1 MTAQMNENELIKK
14 WTVFDTPHQTLKF
27 SQYPTS
33 EYLQAMRLAMK
44 EHNKEIDK
52 IKNNPEPPTF
62 DNTIVALE
70 NSGEMLSNIQYC
82 FYNLLSAETNDEMD
96 NIAGEISPEETEH
109 NNVIYQD
116 TILFARVKAVYDKK
130 ESLNLS
136 IEEKKLL
143 EDTYESFENMGA
155 TLPADKQKEFSE
167 LSKQL
172 SALTLQ
178 FQQNVLK
185 STNEYKL
192 KVADASQL
200 SGLPQAILDAAKE
213 EAKNEKF
220 DGYVFTLKA
229 PSYVP
234 FMKYADNR
242 ELRKTIYLAY
252 NSRSTSGDNNNIE
265 VLRKI
270 TETRLK
276 IANLL
281 GYKCHADKILRHR
294 MAEKKEN
301 VYNLLD
307 ELLAAYK
314 PTALKEVEA
323 VKDFAATYS
332 IPVAKSDFQ
341 PWDWSYYSEK
351 LREKEYA
358 INDEQI
364 KPYLE
369 LENVKKGVFGLATRL
384 YGLQFVKNDKIEV
397 YHPEVEA
404 YDVIDKDGKYLAV
417 LYTDFHP
424 REGKSGGAWM
434 TEFKPQWIEK
444 DGTNSRP
451 HISIV
456 MNFTRPTENEP
467 SLLTFDELTTF
478 LHEFGHSIHGMVANS
493 RFASLSGTNVYRD
506 FVELPSQLMENW
518 ALEKEYLDSFAKH
531 YKTGEKIPAELI
543 EKIRRAANFNTGYFT
558 LRQLSFGYLDMAW
571 HTLETP
577 YTGDVKQFEETAW
590 AKTQLLN
597 SVPSSLMSANFTH
610 IFSGGYSAGYY
621 GYKWAEVLDADAFA
635 VFKEEGIF
643 NQQTAERFRREV
655 LEKGGSEHPMTLYKR
670 FRGQEPTIDALL
682 KRNGIK

>member
-1 MTAQMNENELIKK
+1 MTAQVNENELIKK
-14 WTVFDTPHQTLKF
+14 WTEFDTPHQTLKF

-44 EHNKEIDK
+44 EHKKEIEN
-52 IKNNPEPPTF
+52 IKNNPEAPTF
-62 DNTIVALE
+62 ENTIVALE
-70 NSGEMLSNIQYC
+70 ESGDMLSRIQYC

-109 NNVIYQD
+109 TNVIYQD
-116 TILFARVKAVYDKK
+116 ATLFARVKAIYDKK
-130 ESLNLS
+130 ETLNLT

-143 EDTYESFENMGA
+143 EETYESFENMGA

-192 KVADASQL
+192 KVADVAQL

-213 EAKNEKF
+213 EAKKDTFE
-220 DGYVFTLKA
+220 GYVFTLKA

-252 NSRSTSGDNNNIE
+252 NSRSTSGDSNNIE

-294 MAEKKEN
+294 MAENKEN
-301 VYNLLD
+301 VYKLLE

-323 VKDFAATYS
+323 VKNFAASYS
-332 IPVAKSDFQ
+332 IPVAKTDFQ

-404 YDVIDKDGKYLAV
+404 FDVIDKDGKYLAV

-571 HTLETP
+571 HTLEAP
-577 YTGDVKQFEETAW
+577 YIGDVKQFEETAW

-597 SVPSSLMSANFTH
+597 SVPSALMSANFTH

-635 VFKEEGIF
+635 AFQAEGIF

>member
-1 MTAQMNENELIKK
+1 MTAQVNENELIKK

-44 EHNKEIDK
+44 EHKKEIEK
-52 IKNNPEPPTF
+52 IKNNPEAPTF
-62 DNTIVALE
+62 ENTIVALE
-70 NSGEMLSNIQYC
+70 ESGDMLSRIQYC

-109 NNVIYQD
+109 TNVIYQD
-116 TILFARVKAVYDKK
+116 ATLFARVKAVYDKK
-130 ESLNLS
+130 DALNLS
-136 IEEKKLL
+136 VEEKKLL

-192 KVADASQL
+192 KVADVAQL

-213 EAKNEKF
+213 EAKKDTFE
-220 DGYVFTLKA
+220 GYVFTLKA

-294 MAEKKEN
+294 MAENKDN
-301 VYNLLD
+301 VYKLLE

-323 VKDFAATYS
+323 VKNFAASYS
-332 IPVAKSDFQ
+332 IPVAKTDFQ

-351 LREKEYA
+351 LREKEYS

-404 YDVIDKDGKYLAV
+404 FDVIDKDGKYLAV

-543 EKIRRAANFNTGYFT
+543 EKIRKAANFNTGYFT

-597 SVPSSLMSANFTH
+597 SVPSALMSANFTH

-635 VFKEEGIF
+635 AFQAEGIF

-682 KRNGIK
+682 KRNGVK

>member
-1 MTAQMNENELIKK
+1 MTAQVNENELIKK

-44 EHNKEIDK
+44 EHKKEIEK
-52 IKNNPEPPTF
+52 IKNNPEAPTF
-62 DNTIVALE
+62 ENTIVALE
-70 NSGEMLSNIQYC
+70 ESGDMLSRIQYC

-109 NNVIYQD
+109 TNVIYQD
-116 TILFARVKAVYDKK
+116 ATLFARVKAVYDKK
-130 ESLNLS
+130 DALNLS
-136 IEEKKLL
+136 VEEKKLL

-192 KVADASQL
+192 KVADVAQL

-213 EAKNEKF
+213 EAKKDTFE
-220 DGYVFTLKA
+220 GYVFTLKA

-252 NSRSTSGDNNNIE
+252 NSRSTSGDNNHIE

-294 MAEKKEN
+294 MAENKDN
-301 VYNLLD
+301 VYKLLE

-323 VKDFAATYS
+323 VKNFAASYS
-332 IPVAKSDFQ
+332 IPVAKTDFQ

-351 LREKEYA
+351 LREKEYS

-404 YDVIDKDGKYLAV
+404 FDVIDKDGKYLAV

-543 EKIRRAANFNTGYFT
+543 EKIRKAANFNTGYFT

-577 YTGDVKQFEETAW
+577 YTGDVK
-590 AKTQLLN
+590 
-597 SVPSSLMSANFTH
+597 
-610 IFSGGYSAGYY
+610 
-621 GYKWAEVLDADAFA
+621 
-635 VFKEEGIF
+635 
-643 NQQTAERFRREV
+643 
-655 LEKGGSEHPMTLYKR
+655 
-670 FRGQEPTIDALL
+670 
-682 KRNGIK
+682 

>member
-1 MTAQMNENELIKK
+1 MTAQVNENELIKK
-14 WTVFDTPHQTLKF
+14 WTVFDTPHNTLRF
-27 SQYPTS
+27 SQYPAS

-44 EHNKEIDK
+44 EHNKEIEK
-52 IKNNPEPPTF
+52 IKNNPEAPTF
-62 DNTIVALE
+62 ENTIVALE
-70 NSGEMLSNIQYC
+70 ASGDMLSNIQYC
-82 FYNLLSAETNDEMD
+82 FYNLLSAETNDELD

-109 NNVIYQD
+109 TNVIYQD
-116 TILFARVKAVYDKK
+116 ATLFARVKAIYDKK
-130 ESLNLS
+130 ETLNLS

-172 SALTLQ
+172 SSLTLQ

-213 EAKNEKF
+213 EAKKENF

-229 PSYVP
+229 PSYIP

-252 NSRSTSGDNNNIE
+252 NSRSTSGESSNVE

-281 GYKCHADKILRHR
+281 GYKNHADKILRHR

-307 ELLAAYK
+307 QLLDAYK

-323 VKDFAATYS
+323 VKDFAASYS
-332 IPVAKSDFQ
+332 TPVSKTDFQ

-351 LREKEYA
+351 LREKEYS

-404 YDVIDKDGKYLAV
+404 FDVIDKDGKYLAV

-456 MNFTRPTENEP
+456 MNFSRPTENEP

-531 YKTGEKIPAELI
+531 YKTGEKIPADLI
-543 EKIRRAANFNTGYFT
+543 EKIRKAANFNTGYFT

-577 YTGDVKQFEETAW
+577 YAGDVKQFEEQAW

-597 SVPSSLMSANFTH
+597 SVPSALMSANFTH

-635 VFKEEGIF
+635 AFQAEGIF

-682 KRNGIK
+682 KRNGVK

>member
-1 MTAQMNENELIKK
+1 MTAQVNENELIKK
-14 WTVFDTPHQTLKF
+14 WTEFDTPHQTLKF

-44 EHNKEIDK
+44 EHKKEIEN
-52 IKNNPEPPTF
+52 IKNNPEAPTF
-62 DNTIVALE
+62 ENTIVALE
-70 NSGEMLSNIQYC
+70 ESGDMLSRIQYC
-82 FYNLLSAETNDEMD
+82 FYNLLNAETNDEMD

-109 NNVIYQD
+109 TNVIYQD
-116 TILFARVKAVYDKK
+116 ATLFARVKAIYDKK
-130 ESLNLS
+130 ETLNLT

-143 EDTYESFENMGA
+143 EETYESFENMGA

-172 SALTLQ
+172 SVLTLQ

-192 KVADASQL
+192 KVADVAQL

-213 EAKNEKF
+213 EAKKDTFE
-220 DGYVFTLKA
+220 GYVFTLKA

-252 NSRSTSGDNNNIE
+252 NSRSTSGDSNNIE

-294 MAEKKEN
+294 MAENKEN
-301 VYNLLD
+301 VYKLLE

-323 VKDFAATYS
+323 VKNFAASYS
-332 IPVAKSDFQ
+332 IPVAKTDFQ

-351 LREKEYA
+351 LREKEYS

-404 YDVIDKDGKYLAV
+404 FDVIDKDGKYLAV

-577 YTGDVKQFEETAW
+577 YTGDVKQFEENAW

-682 KRNGIK
+682 KRNGVK

>member
-1 MTAQMNENELIKK
+1 MTAQVNENELIKK

-44 EHNKEIDK
+44 EHKKEIEK
-52 IKNNPEPPTF
+52 IKNNPEAPTF
-62 DNTIVALE
+62 ENTIVALE
-70 NSGEMLSNIQYC
+70 ESGDMLSRIQYC

-109 NNVIYQD
+109 NNIIYQD
-116 TILFARVKAVYDKK
+116 ATLFARVKAVYDKK
-130 ESLNLS
+130 DALNLS
-136 IEEKKLL
+136 VEEKKLL

-178 FQQNVLK
+178 FQQNVLR

-192 KVADASQL
+192 KVADVAQL

-213 EAKNEKF
+213 EAKKDTFE
-220 DGYVFTLKA
+220 GYVFTLKA

-252 NSRSTSGDNNNIE
+252 NSRSTSGESNNIE

-270 TETRLK
+270 AETRLK

-294 MAEKKEN
+294 MAENKEN
-301 VYNLLD
+301 VYKLLE

-323 VKDFAATYS
+323 VKDFAASYS
-332 IPVAKSDFQ
+332 IPVAKTDFQ

-404 YDVIDKDGKYLAV
+404 FDVIDKDGKYLAV

-571 HTLETP
+571 HTLEAP

-597 SVPSSLMSANFTH
+597 SVPSALMSANFTH

-635 VFKEEGIF
+635 AFQAEGIF

-682 KRNGIK
+682 KRNGVK

>member
-1 MTAQMNENELIKK
+1 MTAQVNENELIKK

-44 EHNKEIDK
+44 EHNKEIEK
-52 IKNNPEPPTF
+52 IKNNPEAPTF

-70 NSGEMLSNIQYC
+70 ESGDMLSRIQYC

-109 NNVIYQD
+109 TNVIYQD
-116 TILFARVKAVYDKK
+116 ATLFARVKAIYDKK
-130 ESLNLS
+130 ETLNLT

-143 EDTYESFENMGA
+143 EETYESFENMGA

-252 NSRSTSGDNNNIE
+252 NSRSTSGDSNNIE

-294 MAEKKEN
+294 MAEKKGN

-323 VKDFAATYS
+323 VKNFAAYYS
-332 IPVAKSDFQ
+332 IPVAQSDFQ

-571 HTLETP
+571 HTLEAP
-577 YTGDVKQFEETAW
+577 YTGDVKQFEENAW

-597 SVPSSLMSANFTH
+597 SVPSALMSANFTH

-635 VFKEEGIF
+635 VFKAEGIF

-682 KRNGIK
+682 KRNGVK

>member
-1 MTAQMNENELIKK
+1 MTAKVNENELIKK

-44 EHNKEIDK
+44 EHKKEIEK
-52 IKNNPEPPTF
+52 IKNNPEAPTF
-62 DNTIVALE
+62 ENTIVALE
-70 NSGEMLSNIQYC
+70 ESGDMLSRIQYC

-116 TILFARVKAVYDKK
+116 ATLFARVKAVYDKK
-130 ESLNLS
+130 DALNLS
-136 IEEKKLL
+136 VEEKKLL

-178 FQQNVLK
+178 FQQNVLR

-192 KVADASQL
+192 KVADVAQL

-213 EAKNEKF
+213 EAKKDTFE
-220 DGYVFTLKA
+220 GYVFTLKA

-252 NSRSTSGDNNNIE
+252 NSRSTSGESNNIE

-270 TETRLK
+270 AETRLK

-294 MAEKKEN
+294 MAENKEN
-301 VYNLLD
+301 VYKLLE

-323 VKDFAATYS
+323 VKDFAASYS
-332 IPVAKSDFQ
+332 IPVAKTDFQ

-404 YDVIDKDGKYLAV
+404 FDVIDKDGKYLAV

-597 SVPSSLMSANFTH
+597 SVPSALMSANFTH

-635 VFKEEGIF
+635 AFQAEGIF

>member
-1 MTAQMNENELIKK
+1 MTAQVNENELIKK

-44 EHNKEIDK
+44 EHKKEIEK
-52 IKNNPEPPTF
+52 IKNNPEAPTF
-62 DNTIVALE
+62 ENTIVALE
-70 NSGEMLSNIQYC
+70 ESGDMLSRIQYC
-82 FYNLLSAETNDEMD
+82 FYNLLSAETSDEMD

-116 TILFARVKAVYDKK
+116 ATLFVRVKAIYDKK
-130 ESLNLS
+130 ETLNLT

-143 EDTYESFENMGA
+143 EETYESFENMGA

-172 SALTLQ
+172 SVLTLQ

-192 KVADASQL
+192 KVADVAQL

-213 EAKNEKF
+213 EAKKDTFE
-220 DGYVFTLKA
+220 GYVFTLKA

-252 NSRSTSGDNNNIE
+252 NSRSTSGDSNNIE

-270 TETRLK
+270 AETRLK

-294 MAEKKEN
+294 MAENKEN
-301 VYNLLD
+301 VYKLLE

-323 VKDFAATYS
+323 VKNFAASYS
-332 IPVAKSDFQ
+332 IPVAKTDFQ

-404 YDVIDKDGKYLAV
+404 FDVIDKDGKYLAV

-635 VFKEEGIF
+635 AFQAEGIF

-682 KRNGIK
+682 KRNGVK

>member
-1 MTAQMNENELIKK
+1 MTAQVNENELIKK
-14 WTVFDTPHQTLKF
+14 WTVFDTPHNTLRF
-27 SQYPTS
+27 SQYPAS

-44 EHNKEIDK
+44 EHNKEIEK
-52 IKNNPEPPTF
+52 IKNNPEAPTF
-62 DNTIVALE
+62 ENTIVALE
-70 NSGEMLSNIQYC
+70 ASGDMLSNIQYC
-82 FYNLLSAETNDEMD
+82 FYNLLSAETNDELD

-109 NNVIYQD
+109 TNVIYQD
-116 TILFARVKAVYDKK
+116 ATLFARVKAIYDKK
-130 ESLNLS
+130 ETLNLS

-172 SALTLQ
+172 SSLTLQ

-213 EAKNEKF
+213 EAKKENF

-229 PSYVP
+229 PSYIP

-252 NSRSTSGDNNNIE
+252 NSRSTSGESSNVE

-281 GYKCHADKILRHR
+281 GYKNHADKILRHR

-307 ELLAAYK
+307 QLLDAYK

-323 VKDFAATYS
+323 VKDFAASYS
-332 IPVAKSDFQ
+332 TPVSKTDFQ

-351 LREKEYA
+351 LREKEYS

-404 YDVIDKDGKYLAV
+404 FDVIDKDGKYLAV

-456 MNFTRPTENEP
+456 MNFSRPTENEP

-518 ALEKEYLDSFAKH
+518 ALEKDYLDSFAKH
-531 YKTGEKIPAELI
+531 YKTGEKIPADLI
-543 EKIRRAANFNTGYFT
+543 EKIRKAANFNTGYFT

-577 YTGDVKQFEETAW
+577 YAGDVKQFEEQAW

-597 SVPSSLMSANFTH
+597 SVPSALMSANFTH

-635 VFKEEGIF
+635 AFQAEGIF

-682 KRNGIK
+682 KRNGVK

>member
-1 MTAQMNENELIKK
+1 MTAQVNENELIKK

-44 EHNKEIDK
+44 EHKKEIEK
-52 IKNNPEPPTF
+52 IKNNPEAPTF
-62 DNTIVALE
+62 ENTIVALE
-70 NSGEMLSNIQYC
+70 ESGDMLSRIQYC

-109 NNVIYQD
+109 TNVIYQD
-116 TILFARVKAVYDKK
+116 ATLFARVKAVYDKK
-130 ESLNLS
+130 DALNLS
-136 IEEKKLL
+136 VEEKKLL

-192 KVADASQL
+192 KVADVAQL

-213 EAKNEKF
+213 EAKKDTFE
-220 DGYVFTLKA
+220 GYVFTLKA

-252 NSRSTSGDNNNIE
+252 NSRSTSGDSNNIE

-270 TETRLK
+270 AETRLK

-294 MAEKKEN
+294 MAENKEN
-301 VYNLLD
+301 VYKLLE

-323 VKDFAATYS
+323 VKDFAASYS
-332 IPVAKSDFQ
+332 IPVAKTDFQ

-369 LENVKKGVFGLATRL
+369 LENVKKGGFGLATRL

-404 YDVIDKDGKYLAV
+404 FDVIDKDGKYLAV

-597 SVPSSLMSANFTH
+597 SVPSALMSANFTH

-635 VFKEEGIF
+635 AFQAEGIF

-682 KRNGIK
+682 KRNGVK

>member
-1 MTAQMNENELIKK
+1 MTAQVNENELIKK

-116 TILFARVKAVYDKK
+116 TILFARVKTVYDKK

-323 VKDFAATYS
+323 VKNFAASYS
-332 IPVAKSDFQ
+332 IPVAQSDFQ

-590 AKTQLLN
+590 AKKQLLN

>member
-1 MTAQMNENELIKK
+1 MTAQVNENELIKK

-44 EHNKEIDK
+44 EHNKEIEK
-52 IKNNPEPPTF
+52 IKNNPEAPTF
-62 DNTIVALE
+62 ENTIVALE
-70 NSGEMLSNIQYC
+70 ESGDMLSRIQYC

-109 NNVIYQD
+109 TNVIYQD
-116 TILFARVKAVYDKK
+116 ATLFARVKAIYDKK
-130 ESLNLS
+130 ETLNLT

-143 EDTYESFENMGA
+143 EETYESFENMGA

-192 KVADASQL
+192 KVADVAQL

-213 EAKNEKF
+213 EAKKDTFE
-220 DGYVFTLKA
+220 GYVFTLKA

-252 NSRSTSGDNNNIE
+252 NSRSTSGDSNNIE

-294 MAEKKEN
+294 MAENKEN
-301 VYNLLD
+301 VYKLLE

-323 VKDFAATYS
+323 VKNFAASYS
-332 IPVAKSDFQ
+332 IPVAKTDFQ

-404 YDVIDKDGKYLAV
+404 FDVIDKDGKYLAV

-571 HTLETP
+571 HTLEAP
-577 YTGDVKQFEETAW
+577 YTGDVKQFEEQAW

-597 SVPSSLMSANFTH
+597 SVPSALMSANFTH

-635 VFKEEGIF
+635 AFQAEGIF

>member
-1 MTAQMNENELIKK
+1 MTAQVNEKDLIKK

-27 SQYPTS
+27 SQYPAS

-44 EHNKEIDK
+44 EHNKEIEK
-52 IKNNPEPPTF
+52 IKNNPEAPTF

-70 NSGEMLSNIQYC
+70 ESGSMLSNIQYC

-116 TILFARVKAVYDKK
+116 TILFARVKAVYDKRDA
-130 ESLNLS
+130 LNLS

-213 EAKNEKF
+213 VAKSENF

-270 TETRLK
+270 AEIRLK

-307 ELLAAYK
+307 QLLDAYK

-323 VKDFAATYS
+323 VKDFAASYS

-597 SVPSSLMSANFTH
+597 SVPSALMSANFTH

>member
-1 MTAQMNENELIKK
+1 MTAQVNESELIKK
-14 WTVFDTPHQTLKF
+14 WTVFDTPHNTLKF
-27 SQYPTS
+27 SQYPAS
-33 EYLQAMRLAMK
+33 EYLPAMRLAMK
-44 EHNKEIDK
+44 EHGKEIEK
-52 IKNNPEPPTF
+52 IKNNPEAPTF

-70 NSGEMLSNIQYC
+70 ASGDMLSNIQYC
-82 FYNLLSAETNDEMD
+82 FYNLLSAETNDELD
-96 NIAGEISPEETEH
+96 NIAGEIAPEETEH
-109 NNVIYQD
+109 TNKIYQD
-116 TILFARVKAVYDKK
+116 ATLFARVKAIYEKK
-130 ESLNLS
+130 ETLNLS

-172 SALTLQ
+172 SSLTLQ

-192 KVADASQL
+192 KVSDASQL
-200 SGLPQAILDAAKE
+200 SGLPQTNLDAAKA
-213 EAKNEKF
+213 EAKKENY
-220 DGYVFTLKA
+220 DGYIFTLKA
-229 PSYVP
+229 PSYGP

-242 ELRKTIYLAY
+242 VLRRTIYLAY
-252 NSRSTSGDNNNIE
+252 NSRSTSGDSNNVE

-301 VYNLLD
+301 VYNLLE
-307 ELLAAYK
+307 ELLVAYK

-323 VKDFAATYS
+323 VKEFAALYS
-332 IPVAKSDFQ
+332 IPVAKADFQ

-351 LREKEYA
+351 LREKEYS

-404 YDVIDKDGKYLAV
+404 FDVIDKDGKYLAV

-456 MNFTRPTENEP
+456 MNFSRPTENEP

-543 EKIRRAANFNTGYFT
+543 EKIRKAANFNTGYFT

-577 YTGDVKQFEETAW
+577 FTGDVKQFEEQAW

-597 SVPSSLMSANFTH
+597 SVPSALMSANFTH

-635 VFKEEGIF
+635 AFKAEGIF

-655 LEKGGSEHPMTLYKR
+655 LEKGGSEHPMVLYKR

-682 KRNGIK
+682 KRNGVK

>member
-1 MTAQMNENELIKK
+1 MTAQVNEKDLIKK

-27 SQYPTS
+27 SQYPAS

-44 EHNKEIDK
+44 EHNKEIEK
-52 IKNNPEPPTF
+52 IKNNPEAPTF

-70 NSGEMLSNIQYC
+70 ESGSMLSNIQYC

-116 TILFARVKAVYDKK
+116 TILFARVKAVYDKRD
-130 ESLNLS
+130 SLNLS

-213 EAKNEKF
+213 VAKSENF

-270 TETRLK
+270 AETRLK

-307 ELLAAYK
+307 QLLDAYK

-323 VKDFAATYS
+323 VKDFAASYS

-597 SVPSSLMSANFTH
+597 SVPSALMSANFTH

>member
-1 MTAQMNENELIKK
+1 MTAQVNENELIKK
-14 WTVFDTPHQTLKF
+14 WTVFDTPHNTLRF
-27 SQYPTS
+27 SQYPAS

-44 EHNKEIDK
+44 EHNKEIEK
-52 IKNNPEPPTF
+52 IKNNPEAPTF
-62 DNTIVALE
+62 ENTIVALE
-70 NSGEMLSNIQYC
+70 ASGDMLSNIQYC
-82 FYNLLSAETNDEMD
+82 FYNLLSAETNDELD

-109 NNVIYQD
+109 TNVIYQD
-116 TILFARVKAVYDKK
+116 ATLFARVKAIYDKK
-130 ESLNLS
+130 ETLNLS

-155 TLPADKQKEFSE
+155 TLPADKQKQFSE

-172 SALTLQ
+172 SSLTLQ

-200 SGLPQAILDAAKE
+200 TGIPQAILDAAKE
-213 EAKNEKF
+213 EAKKENF

-252 NSRSTSGDNNNIE
+252 NSRSTSGESSNVE

-323 VKDFAATYS
+323 VKDFAASYS
-332 IPVAKSDFQ
+332 NPVAKTDFQ

-358 INDEQI
+358 INDELI

-404 YDVIDKDGKYLAV
+404 FDVIDKDGKYLAV

-444 DGTNSRP
+444 DGTDSRP

-456 MNFTRPTENEP
+456 MNFSRPTENEP

-478 LHEFGHSIHGMVANS
+478 LHEFGHSIHGMVAKS

-543 EKIRRAANFNTGYFT
+543 EKIRKAANFNTGYFT

-577 YTGDVKQFEETAW
+577 YTGDVKQFEEQAW

-635 VFKEEGIF
+635 AFQAEGIF
-643 NQQTAERFRREV
+643 NQQTAERFRHEV

-682 KRNGIK
+682 KRNGVK

>member
-1 MTAQMNENELIKK
+1 MTAQVNENELIKK

-44 EHNKEIDK
+44 EHKKEIEK
-52 IKNNPEPPTF
+52 IKNNPEAPTF
-62 DNTIVALE
+62 ENTIVALE
-70 NSGEMLSNIQYC
+70 ESGDMLSRIQYC

-116 TILFARVKAVYDKK
+116 ATLFARVKAVYDKK
-130 ESLNLS
+130 DALNLS
-136 IEEKKLL
+136 VEEKKLL

-192 KVADASQL
+192 KVADVAQL

-213 EAKNEKF
+213 EAKKDTFE
-220 DGYVFTLKA
+220 GYVFTLKA

-252 NSRSTSGDNNNIE
+252 NSRSTSGDSNNIE

-270 TETRLK
+270 AETRLK

-294 MAEKKEN
+294 MAENKEN
-301 VYNLLD
+301 VYKLLE

-323 VKDFAATYS
+323 VKNFAASYS
-332 IPVAKSDFQ
+332 IPVAKTDFQ

-351 LREKEYA
+351 LREKEYS

-404 YDVIDKDGKYLAV
+404 FDVIDKDGKYLAV

-456 MNFTRPTENEP
+456 MNFSRPTENEP

-577 YTGDVKQFEETAW
+577 YTGDVKQFEEQAW

-597 SVPSSLMSANFTH
+597 SVPSALMSANFTH

-635 VFKEEGIF
+635 VFQAEGIF

-682 KRNGIK
+682 KRNGVK

>member
-1 MTAQMNENELIKK
+1 MTAQVNENELIKK
-14 WTVFDTPHQTLKF
+14 WTEFDTPHQTLKF

-44 EHNKEIDK
+44 EHKKEIEN
-52 IKNNPEPPTF
+52 IKNNPEAPTF
-62 DNTIVALE
+62 ENTIVALE
-70 NSGEMLSNIQYC
+70 ESGDMLSRIQYC
-82 FYNLLSAETNDEMD
+82 FYNLLNAETNDEMD

-109 NNVIYQD
+109 TNVIYQD
-116 TILFARVKAVYDKK
+116 ATLFARVKAIYDKK
-130 ESLNLS
+130 ETLNLT

-143 EDTYESFENMGA
+143 EETYESFENMGA

-167 LSKQL
+167 LNKQL

-192 KVADASQL
+192 KVADVAQL

-213 EAKNEKF
+213 EAKKDTFE
-220 DGYVFTLKA
+220 GYVFTLKA

-252 NSRSTSGDNNNIE
+252 NSRSTSGDSNNIE

-294 MAEKKEN
+294 MAENKEN
-301 VYNLLD
+301 VYKLLE

-323 VKDFAATYS
+323 VKNFAASYS
-332 IPVAKSDFQ
+332 IPVAKTDFQ

-404 YDVIDKDGKYLAV
+404 FDVIDKDGKYLAV

-571 HTLETP
+571 HTLEAP

-597 SVPSSLMSANFTH
+597 SVPSALMSANFTH

-635 VFKEEGIF
+635 AFQAEGIF

-682 KRNGIK
+682 KRNGVK

>member
-1 MTAQMNENELIKK
+1 MTAQVNENELIKK

-44 EHNKEIDK
+44 EHKKEIEK
-52 IKNNPEPPTF
+52 IKNNPEAPTF
-62 DNTIVALE
+62 ENTIVALE
-70 NSGEMLSNIQYC
+70 ESGDMLSRIQYC

-116 TILFARVKAVYDKK
+116 ATLFARVKAVYDKK
-130 ESLNLS
+130 DALNLS
-136 IEEKKLL
+136 VEEKKLL

-178 FQQNVLK
+178 FQQNVLR

-192 KVADASQL
+192 KVADVAQL

-213 EAKNEKF
+213 EAKKDTFE
-220 DGYVFTLKA
+220 GYVFTLKA

-252 NSRSTSGDNNNIE
+252 NSRSTSGESNNIE

-270 TETRLK
+270 AETRLK

-294 MAEKKEN
+294 MAENKEN
-301 VYNLLD
+301 VYKLLE

-323 VKDFAATYS
+323 VKDFAASYS
-332 IPVAKSDFQ
+332 IPVAKTDFQ

-404 YDVIDKDGKYLAV
+404 FDVIDKDGKYLAV

-543 EKIRRAANFNTGYFT
+543 DKIRKAANFNTGYFT

-597 SVPSSLMSANFTH
+597 SVPSALMSANFTH

-635 VFKEEGIF
+635 AFQAEGIF

-682 KRNGIK
+682 KRNGVK

>member
-1 MTAQMNENELIKK
+1 MTAQVNENELIKK
-14 WTVFDTPHQTLKF
+14 WTVFDTPHNTLRF
-27 SQYPTS
+27 SQYPAS

-44 EHNKEIDK
+44 EHNKEIEK
-52 IKNNPEPPTF
+52 IKNNPEAPTF
-62 DNTIVALE
+62 ENTIVALE
-70 NSGEMLSNIQYC
+70 ASGDMLSNIQYC
-82 FYNLLSAETNDEMD
+82 FYNLLSAETNDELD

-116 TILFARVKAVYDKK
+116 AALFARVKAVYEKK
-130 ESLNLS
+130 DALNLS

-172 SALTLQ
+172 SSLTLQ

-200 SGLPQAILDAAKE
+200 SGLPQANLDAAKE
-213 EAKNEKF
+213 EAKKENF

-252 NSRSTSGDNNNIE
+252 NSRSTSGESSNVE

-270 TETRLK
+270 AETRLK

-281 GYKCHADKILRHR
+281 GYKTHADKILRHR

-307 ELLAAYK
+307 QLLDAYK

-323 VKDFAATYS
+323 VKDFAASYS
-332 IPVAKSDFQ
+332 TPVSKADFQ

-351 LREKEYA
+351 LREKEYS

-404 YDVIDKDGKYLAV
+404 FDVIDKDGKYLAV

-444 DGTNSRP
+444 DGTDSRP

-456 MNFTRPTENEP
+456 MNFSPPTENEP

-478 LHEFGHSIHGMVANS
+478 LHEFGHSIHGMVAKS

-543 EKIRRAANFNTGYFT
+543 EKIRKAANFNTGYFT

-571 HTLETP
+571 HTLEAP
-577 YTGDVKQFEETAW
+577 YTGDVKQFEEQAW

-635 VFKEEGIF
+635 AFKAEGIF

-682 KRNGIK
+682 KRNGVK

>member
-1 MTAQMNENELIKK
+1 MTAQVNESDLIKK
-14 WTVFDTPHQTLKF
+14 WTVFNTPHETLKF
-27 SQYPTS
+27 SEYPTS
-33 EYLQAMRLAMK
+33 EYLPAMRLAMK
-44 EHNKEIDK
+44 EHNKEIEK
-52 IKNNPEPPTF
+52 IKNNPDAPTF
-62 DNTIVALE
+62 ENTIVALE
-70 NSGEMLSNIQYC
+70 ASGDMLSRIQYC

-109 NNVIYQD
+109 TNNIYQD
-116 TILFARVKAVYDKK
+116 AALFARVKAIYDKK

-143 EDTYESFENMGA
+143 DDTYESFENMGA
-155 TLPADKQKEFSE
+155 TLPADKQKEYSE

-200 SGLPQAILDAAKE
+200 TGLPQNILDAAKE
-213 EAKNEKF
+213 QAKSDNFE
-220 DGYVFTLKA
+220 GYVFTLKA

-242 ELRKTIYLAY
+242 ELRKTLYLAY
-252 NSRSTSGDNNNIE
+252 NSRSTSGESNNME

-270 TETRLK
+270 AETRLK

-281 GYKCHADKILRHR
+281 GYKNHADKILRHR

-307 ELLAAYK
+307 QLLDAYK

-323 VKDFAATYS
+323 VKEFAAAYS
-332 IPVAKSDFQ
+332 TPVAKADFQ

-351 LREKEYA
+351 LREKEYS

-384 YGLQFVKNDKIEV
+384 YGLQFVKNDKIDV
-397 YHPEVEA
+397 YHSEVEA
-404 YDVIDKDGKYLAV
+404 FDVIDKDGKYLAV
-417 LYTDFHP
+417 LYTDFFP
-424 REGKSGGAWM
+424 RLGKSGGAWM

-444 DGTNSRP
+444 DGTDSRP

-456 MNFTRPTENEP
+456 MNFSRPTENEP

-478 LHEFGHSIHGMVANS
+478 LHEFGHSIHGMVAKS

-518 ALEKEYLDSFAKH
+518 ALEKDYLDSFAKH

-571 HTLETP
+571 HTLESP
-577 YTGDVKQFEETAW
+577 YTGDVKQFEEKAW

-597 SVPSSLMSANFTH
+597 SVPSALMSANFTH

-635 VFKEEGIF
+635 AFKAEGIF

-682 KRNGIK
+682 KRNGIR

>member
-1 MTAQMNENELIKK
+1 MTAQVNENELIKK

-44 EHNKEIDK
+44 EHKKEIEK
-52 IKNNPEPPTF
+52 IKNNPEAPTF
-62 DNTIVALE
+62 ENTIVALE
-70 NSGEMLSNIQYC
+70 ESGDMLSRIQYC

-116 TILFARVKAVYDKK
+116 VTLFSRVKAVYDKK
-130 ESLNLS
+130 DALNLS
-136 IEEKKLL
+136 VEEKKLL

-192 KVADASQL
+192 KVADVAQL

-213 EAKNEKF
+213 EAKKDTFE
-220 DGYVFTLKA
+220 GYVFTLKA

-252 NSRSTSGDNNNIE
+252 NSRSTSGDSNNIE

-270 TETRLK
+270 AETRLK

-294 MAEKKEN
+294 MAENKEN
-301 VYNLLD
+301 VYKLLE

-323 VKDFAATYS
+323 VKDFAASYS
-332 IPVAKSDFQ
+332 IPVAKTDFQ

-404 YDVIDKDGKYLAV
+404 FDVIDKDGKYLAV

-543 EKIRRAANFNTGYFT
+543 EKIRKAANFNTGYFT

-597 SVPSSLMSANFTH
+597 SVPSALMSANFTH

-635 VFKEEGIF
+635 AFQAEGIF

-682 KRNGIK
+682 KRNGVK